1 MRKNKGIIKIISEK
15 TGIENIYKYE
25 LKEIL
30 VNKKNLSKIII
41 QISFQIKE
49 KQENNN
55 QTSKENIIKPKSAS
69 EFWTLTLNLPIMFSI
84 VYFIVDTI
92 YKYKMKEKFY
102 LPSEYFSIDFKNTV
116 FYMIFSIIVL
126 PLLF

>member
-41 QISFQIKE
+41 QKIRIKL
-49 KQENNN
+49 K
-55 QTSKENIIKPKSAS
+55 K
-69 EFWTLTLNLPIMFSI
+69 L
-84 VYFIVDTI
+84 
-92 YKYKMKEKFY
+92 
-102 LPSEYFSIDFKNTV
+102 
-116 FYMIFSIIVL
+116 
-126 PLLF
+126 